1 MVSLINTSNLKFKIK
16 TLISVGCVRK
26 AILNNNID
34 FVTSDK
40 CNLETPQKG
49 FYSEPNKCTN
59 YGDCTCNN
67 FTKKHL
73 VSL

>member
-34 FVTSDK
+34 FVTSA
-40 CNLETPQKG
+40 TPQRASIQNQINAPIIETAPVITSQK
-49 FYSEPNKCTN
+49 NT
-59 YGDCTCNN
+59 
-67 FTKKHL
+67 
-73 VSL
+73 

>member
-34 FVTSDK
+34 FVTSDE
-40 CNLETPQKG
+40 CNLETPQKA
-49 FYSEPNKCTN
+49 SIQNQINAPIMETAPVITSQRNI
-59 YGDCTCNN
+59 
-67 FTKKHL
+67 
-73 VSL
+73 

>member
-34 FVTSDK
+34 FVTSDE
-40 CNLETPQKG
+40 CNLETPQRA
-49 FYSEPNKCTN
+49 SIQNQINSPIMETAPVITSQRNI
-59 YGDCTCNN
+59 
-67 FTKKHL
+67 
-73 VSL
+73 

>member
-34 FVTSDK
+34 FVTS
-40 CNLETPQKG
+40 ETPQRTSIQNQINAPIIETAPVIFSQK
-49 FYSEPNKCTN
+49 NT
-59 YGDCTCNN
+59 
-67 FTKKHL
+67 
-73 VSL
+73 